1 MFYILISYFMTIME
15 ALLKVQLF
23 KKKYQQDFMLIR
35 LDELKIKN
43 KQRRLKFSD
52 KNKVYQREYYKLN
65 KDEHKLRMK
74 NYQEKNKDKI
84 NAYQREYRKK
94 KKQVKDKI

>member
-1 MFYILISYFMTIME
+1 MCILFLYNIFMTIMD

-74 NYQEKNKDKI
+74 NYQEKNRDKI
-84 NAYQREYRKK
+84 NNYQREYRKRK
-94 KKQVKDKI
+94 KEIKEK